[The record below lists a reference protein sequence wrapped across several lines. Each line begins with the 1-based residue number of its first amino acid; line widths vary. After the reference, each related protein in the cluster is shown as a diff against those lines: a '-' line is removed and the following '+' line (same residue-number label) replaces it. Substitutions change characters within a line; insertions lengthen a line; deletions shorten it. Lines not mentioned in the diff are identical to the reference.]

1 MTSLLYETSLYSNW
15 SDKIMIKIFEDEQAI
30 TIQVAK
36 EMKQHLVN
44 EENPVFCLASG
55 TTPEKSYRKFAT
67 EVKDN
72 SRIKDLRIVSLDEWV
87 GIDRTSEGS
96 CYQMLNKDLF
106 SPLRLQNSQIEFFN
120 GTELD
125 LEKECHRIDQFI
137 ESNPITFSLMGV
149 GMNGHIGLNEPGCP
163 VLDHSCVVDLSEETK
178 TVAQKYFNQSTSL
191 DKGIT
196 LGLGQI
202 LKSKRVI
209 VVMTGERK
217 AQIAKEIIM
226 NRKAKLP
233 AQVLLG
239 HNHIDFYLDRKAA
252 KWIEDV
258 QLNKGE

>member
-1 MTSLLYETSLYSNW
+1 
-15 SDKIMIKIFEDEQAI
+15 MIKIFEDEQAI

-36 EMKQHLVN
+36 EMKQHLLN
-44 EENPVFCLASG
+44 DEKPVFCLASG
-55 TTPEKSYRKFAT
+55 TTPEKSYRQFVGET
-67 EVKDN
+67 KDN
-72 SRIKDLRIVSLDEWV
+72 PRLENLRIVSLDEWV

-106 SPLRLQNSQIEFFN
+106 SPLELQDSQIEFFN
-120 GTELD
+120 GTASNLQN
-125 LEKECHRIDQFI
+125 ECHRIDQFI

-178 TVAQKYFNQSTSL
+178 TVAQKYFNQPTSL

-202 LKSKRVI
+202 IKSKRVL

-226 NRKAKLP
+226 NPEAQLP
-233 AQVLLG
+233 AQVLLE
-239 HNHIDFYLDRKAA
+239 HDHIDFYLDREAA

-258 QLNKGE
+258 QINKGE